1 MVSNA
6 TGQVNHLQF
15 QVKTIVL
22 LVISCM
28 ISVHKMDCIS
38 LKCAIFVGGRGSAPD
53 PAGGLTAPPRP
64 PAGLAGPV
72 AFCKQHPGNIIKNID
87 IGVLVNSKKYILD
100 NCIIIM

>member
-6 TGQVNHLQF
+6 RGQVNHLQF

-22 LVISCM
+22 LVISFM

-64 PAGLAGPV
+64 PAGLAVPV
-72 AFCKQHPGNIIKNID
+72 TFSKLHPCLGANKENKVAVRRITGMKNFPKIF
-87 IGVLVNSKKYILD
+87 
-100 NCIIIM
+100 